1 MHEPIIQI
9 KNMKKAYELGGEMVL
24 ALQSVSLDIQKGDF
38 ISIIGPSGSGKS
50 TFMNMIG
57 CLDRPDSGEFLLDS
71 EEVGKMKSSKLAT
84 IRNEKIGFIFQ
95 NFNLIPKLTAVE
107 NVELPL
113 IYRGIKATERREI
126 ALEALKKVGLVDRAK
141 HLPPQLSGGQQQ
153 RVAIAR
159 ALAGNPPILLADEP
173 TGALDSKTSKEV
185 LEIMKSLNEQGHT
198 IILITHDLDVAKKAK
213 RVVRIH
219 DGQLYENGGEW
230 FADTQNGT
238 EKHQSK

>member
-9 KNMKKAYELGGEMVL
+9 KNMQKAYVLGGETVL
-24 ALQSVSLDIQKGDF
+24 ALQSVSIDIQKSDF

-57 CLDRPDSGEFLLDS
+57 CLDRPDSGEYFLDN
-71 EEVGKMKSSKLAT
+71 EEIGKMKSSQLAT

-95 NFNLIPKLTAVE
+95 NFNLISKLTAVE

-113 IYRGIKATERREI
+113 IYRGMKAAKRRET
-126 ALEALKKVGLVDRAK
+126 ALEALEKVGLADRAN
-141 HLPPQLSGGQQQ
+141 HLPSQLSGGQQQ

-159 ALAGNPPILLADEP
+159 ALAGHPPILLADEP
-173 TGALDSKTSKEV
+173 TGALDSKTSKEI
-185 LEIMKSLNEQGHT
+185 LGILHSLNEQGHT
-198 IILITHDLDVAKKAK
+198 IILITHDLDVARKAN

-230 FADTQNGT
+230 FANTEYGT
-238 EKHQSK
+238 EKYQIQ